1 MKLECG
7 RYYKI
12 DDEECVLLGIS
23 KHMNY
28 LEFSLEHE
36 FNSSNYYT
44 STVAQTD
51 EEINGTLNE
60 YLLVYMEFMPVKKL
74 DEQYISSNVIS
85 VYGSKRFVALDK
97 KLDIES
103 YLIKNK
109 LLNTD
114 FDGFFDD
121 ETIQKLYQKYY
132 DIIRRNR
139 DTVDLNEYFNKF
151 YCKNTENMNAEL
163 YFDASTLKYYVRRGK
178 WFYFIAKANSSNI
191 KDIFRGRYIAEEE
204 KRNFIT
210 KYEHT
215 TKSVQL
221 EEKDLY
227 ALCYATG
234 EIDDK

>member
-23 KHMNY
+23 KYMNY

-51 EEINGTLNE
+51 
-60 YLLVYMEFMPVKKL
+60 
-74 DEQYISSNVIS
+74 
-85 VYGSKRFVALDK
+85 K

-109 LLNTD
+109 LLNKD
-114 FDGFFDD
+114 FDGFFFDD

-151 YCKNTENMNAEL
+151 YCKNTENMSAEL
-163 YFDASTLKYYVRRGK
+163 YFDASMLKYYVRRGE
-178 WFYFIAKANSSNI
+178 WFYRI
-191 KDIFRGRYIAEEE
+191 IFEI
-204 KRNFIT
+204 NL
-210 KYEHT
+210 T
-215 TKSVQL
+215 TILHCGIVNL
-221 EEKDLY
+221 
-227 ALCYATG
+227 
-234 EIDDK
+234 